1 MLRSLAE
8 RLMRNRRVKRRL
20 PNGAPIYLSPDSQLK
35 YLKSDFDKDLSQM
48 AEKFVTNSSVVWD
61 VGANCGVMAFNAA
74 KARQILAIEADPFLA
89 HLIQESVAL
98 NGVPVTVVAA
108 AAFFRP
114 SLAEFSIA
122 RRGRASNYLTAIGGH
137 TQSAGE
143 RSRIVVPTITL
154 DSLLERFDPPTFI
167 KMDVEGAGR
176 GAAWSEPHSIG
187 SAPNL
192 LLRGRDVDDRP
203 LQSNSR
209 LGGLQGD
216 AGRRDELARRA
227 AMTPGRF
234 RARAARVPFAAGIG

>member
-1 MLRSLAE
+1 MLRSLFE
-8 RLMRNRRVKRRL
+8 KLMRNRRVKRRL
-20 PNGAPIYLSPDSQLK
+20 PNGVPIYLSPDSQLK
-35 YLKSDFDKDLSQM
+35 YLKSNFDIDLSQM
-48 AEKFVTNSSVVWD
+48 AEKFVTTSSVVWD

-108 AAFFRP
+108 AAFSRP

-122 RRGRASNYLTAIGGH
+122 SRGRASNYLTAIGGH

-167 KMDVEGAGR
+167 KMDVEGAEVEVLE
-176 GAAWSEPHSIG
+176 GAKRILSE
-187 SAPNL
+187 A
-192 LLRGRDVDDRP
+192 RP
-203 LQSNSR
+203 IFYYE
-209 LGGLQGD
+209 
-216 AGRRDELARRA
+216 AGTRTAERCNQILTA
-227 AMTPGRF
+227 AGYKVTPG
-234 RARAARVPFAAGIG
+234 ADMNWLAEPQ

>member
-1 MLRSLAE
+1 MLRSLVE

-20 PNGAPIYLSPDSQLK
+20 PNGVPIYLSPDSQLK
-35 YLKSDFDKDLSQM
+35 YLKSKFDIDLSQM

-108 AAFFRP
+108 AAFSRP

-122 RRGRASNYLTAIGGH
+122 RRGRASNYLTAVGGH

-167 KMDVEGAGR
+167 KMDVEGAEVEVLEGASRILSEVRPIFYYEAGTSTTDRCNQILASAGYKVTR
-176 GAAWSEPHSIG
+176 GAEMNWLAEP
-187 SAPNL
+187 
-192 LLRGRDVDDRP
+192 
-203 LQSNSR
+203 Q
-209 LGGLQGD
+209 
-216 AGRRDELARRA
+216 
-227 AMTPGRF
+227 
-234 RARAARVPFAAGIG
+234 

>member
-1 MLRSLAE
+1 MFRSIVE
-8 RLMRNRRVKRRL
+8 RLMRNRRIKRRL
-20 PNGAPIYLSPDSQLK
+20 PNGVPIYLSPDSQLK
-35 YLKSDFDKDLSQM
+35 YLKSNFDIDLSEM

-108 AAFFRP
+108 AAFSHS

-122 RRGRASNYLTAIGGH
+122 RRGRASNYLTAVGGH
-137 TQSAGE
+137 TQAAGE

-167 KMDVEGAGR
+167 KMDVEGAEVEVLEGAKSILSKARPIFYFEAGTATTDRCNQIFASGGYKVTR
-176 GAAWSEPHSIG
+176 GTEMNWLAEP
-187 SAPNL
+187 
-192 LLRGRDVDDRP
+192 
-203 LQSNSR
+203 Q
-209 LGGLQGD
+209 
-216 AGRRDELARRA
+216 
-227 AMTPGRF
+227 
-234 RARAARVPFAAGIG
+234 

>member
-20 PNGAPIYLSPDSQLK
+20 PNGVPIYLSPDSQLK

-108 AAFFRP
+108 AAFSRP

-137 TQSAGE
+137 TQSAGK

-167 KMDVEGAGR
+167 KMDVEGAEVEVPEGASRILSEARPIFYYEAGTSTTDRCNQILTSAGYKVTR
-176 GAAWSEPHSIG
+176 GAEMNWLAEP
-187 SAPNL
+187 
-192 LLRGRDVDDRP
+192 
-203 LQSNSR
+203 Q
-209 LGGLQGD
+209 
-216 AGRRDELARRA
+216 
-227 AMTPGRF
+227 
-234 RARAARVPFAAGIG
+234 